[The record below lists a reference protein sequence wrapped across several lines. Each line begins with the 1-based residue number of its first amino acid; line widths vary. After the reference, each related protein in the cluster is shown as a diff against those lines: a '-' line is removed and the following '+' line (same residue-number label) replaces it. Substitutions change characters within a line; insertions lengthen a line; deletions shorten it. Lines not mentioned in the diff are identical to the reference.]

1 MSATARVVVL
11 MTPEEKAALEAKSSR
26 VGPISAAELVRRAV
40 DAYDLADQSEA
51 EELRA
56 LLDLFKRTRAETL
69 RQLDRTD
76 RKLDA
81 TLAGLAKPRRRR

>member
-11 MTPEEKAALEAKSSR
+11 MTPEEKAALEAKASR
-26 VGPISAAELVRRAV
+26 VGPISTAELVRRAV

-56 LLDLFKRTRAETL
+56 LLDLFKHTRAETL